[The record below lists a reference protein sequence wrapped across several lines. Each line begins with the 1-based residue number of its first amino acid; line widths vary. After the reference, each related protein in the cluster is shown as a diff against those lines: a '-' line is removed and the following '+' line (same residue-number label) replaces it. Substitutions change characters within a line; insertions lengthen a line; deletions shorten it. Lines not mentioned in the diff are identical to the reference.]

1 MRRIYHYTSQAQHL
15 PLILESGKLIG
26 RADLET
32 EKPLVWF
39 SLNTDWEPTATKPI
53 WQHGV
58 LTQQTPHDYRRRF
71 GMARLS
77 LPANDPRL
85 MDWRAACKYAGIPT
99 RDRKAMEAVG
109 KKAGGNPK
117 HWYAAPGPISVSELK
132 VEILEGKAWR
142 GQA

>member
-1 MRRIYHYTSQAQHL
+1 MKRIYHYTSQAHHL
-15 PLILESGKLIG
+15 PLILESETLIG

-32 EKPLVWF
+32 ERRLVWF
-39 SLNTDWEPTATKPI
+39 SLNPNWEPTATKPT
-53 WQHGV
+53 WEHGA
-58 LTQQTPHDYRRRF
+58 LTWQTPHEYHCRF

-85 MDWRAACKYAGIPT
+85 MDWRTACKYAGIPT

-109 KKAGGNPK
+109 KKDGGNPK
-117 HWYAAPGPISVSELK
+117 HWFAVPGPIPVSELE
-132 VEILEGKAWR
+132 VEILEGKEWR

>member
-15 PLILESGKLIG
+15 PQILDSGALIG
-26 RADLET
+26 RADFEN

-39 SLNTDWEPTATKPI
+39 SLNPNWEPTATKPVRE
-53 WQHGV
+53 HGV
-58 LTQQTPHDYRRRF
+58 LTQLTPSEYRRRF

-77 LPANDPRL
+77 LPADDPRL

-109 KKAGGNPK
+109 KQAGGNPK
-117 HWYAAPGPISVSELK
+117 HWFAAPGPISLSELK
-132 VEILEGKAWR
+132 VEILDGKAWR